1 MTSVPPTIAAEMALA
16 KQNVALSVIKQ
27 SFDQQQA
34 LVKILDESL
43 RSAPLSGARGSNVN
57 FSA

>member
-1 MTSVPPTIAAEMALA
+1 MTTVPAGLAAESAIL

-27 SFDQQQA
+27 THDQQQR
-34 LVKILDESL
+34 LVEILDQSV

-57 FSA
+57 ITA